1 MEDTY
6 INLGTRFTLNRIKK
20 ELVDIETGE
29 IYSNQDEIIDI
40 LLQLRKD
47 KEFNQYMERSVRE
60 VFELPTALE
69 LYQQRWKDDSWFIK
83 IYRTEMRE
91 YKKITRLSSS
101 AGLLLFYM
109 QDYIEYRTNKIV
121 NTNGKAFTNK
131 ELATLSNLSEKTI
144 IKVLNELEDKNFIR
158 RMGKSRARAIYFNP
172 YLASAGNEMD
182 KSLLDMFDD
191 YCPVTPY

>member
-6 INLGTRFTLNRIKK
+6 INLGTRFILNRIKK

-40 LLQLRKD
+40 LVQLKKD